1 MEGRTTMSN
10 LANGY
15 LLRSF
20 SSIKLPMKVSVVT
33 LLYNII
39 KHFLLILVSDPI
51 FWRKYYIEGKPKIFR

>member
-20 SSIKLPMKVSVVT
+20 NSLKLTMKVIVVT

-39 KHFLLILVSDPI
+39 KHFLLILVCDPI
-51 FWRKYYIEGKPKIFR
+51 FWRNYIEGKPKIFR